1 MNFQIVGCSHHNSSL
16 QLREQLAFSPDDTR
30 VALRQLKEQFP
41 KSEAVLLSTCNR
53 VEIYTGSVESDA
65 CPSPREITEFIARFH
80 GLNAV
85 PLFHELFDHSGEKA
99 VQHLFATAASLDSMV
114 VGEPQIL
121 AQVKQAYEMATGDDC
136 TGPLTHG
143 VFQAAIRVAK
153 RVASETSIHQRR
165 TSVPSVAINEF
176 ANQFFDH
183 YEDKKILIVGA
194 GEIAAETIRYLV
206 DQGARDITVINR
218 NLERARLLATEIQ
231 AIAQPWD
238 QFQGLL
244 GTVDLVISTTG
255 ATEPIMTAEQFAPIS
270 RTRHQRTLLILDLAV
285 PRDFDSAINDFI
297 GVYLYCL
304 DDLSRVCQENQKAR
318 QREWPRAQ
326 QIILDETAAF
336 LAETRHRTSSPWIQQ
351 LKTQANSMKDKEL
364 ARLFNKLDELD
375 QASREE
381 IIQPFDRLTNKLLH
395 PPLESLRND
404 TTEGG
409 QHGLLDALKRLFQL
423 RD

>member
-41 KSEAVLLSTCNR
+41 RSEAVLLSTCNR
-53 VEIYTGSVESDA
+53 VEIYTGSAESDA

-153 RVASETSIHQRR
+153 RVASETSIHHRR

-194 GEIAAETIRYLV
+194 GEIAAETTRYLV

-218 NLERARLLATEIQ
+218 NLERARLLATEIE
-231 AIAQPWD
+231 AVAQPWD
-238 QFQGLL
+238 QFQSLL

-255 ATEPIMTAEQFAPIS
+255 STDPIMTAEQFAPIN

-285 PRDFDSAINDFI
+285 PRDFDTAINDFI

-304 DDLSRVCQENQKAR
+304 DDLSGVCQENQKAR
-318 QREWPRAQ
+318 EREWPKAQ
-326 QIILDETAAF
+326 EIILDETAAF
-336 LAETRHRTSSPWIQQ
+336 LAETRHRSSSPWIQQ

-364 ARLFNKLDELD
+364 ARLFNKLDALD
-375 QASREE
+375 ETSREE
-381 IIQPFDRLTNKLLH
+381 IIRSFDRLTNKLLH

>member
-16 QLREQLAFSPDDTR
+16 QLREQLAFSPHDTR
-30 VALRQLKEQFP
+30 LALRQLKEQFP

-65 CPSPREITEFIARFH
+65 CPTPREITEFIARFH

-99 VQHLFATAASLDSMV
+99 VQHLFAMAASLDSMV

-153 RVASETSIHQRR
+153 RVATETGIHQRR
-165 TSVPSVAINEF
+165 TSIPSVAINEF

-183 YEDKKILIVGA
+183 FEDKKILVVGA
-194 GEIAAETIRYLV
+194 GEIAAETTRYLV

-218 NLERARLLATEIQ
+218 NPERARLLATELQ
-231 AIAQPWD
+231 ATAQPWD
-238 QFQGLL
+238 QFQELL
-244 GTVDLVISTTG
+244 SSVDLVISTTG
-255 ATEPIMTAEQFAPIS
+255 AQEPIMTAEQFAPIN
-270 RTRHQRTLLILDLAV
+270 RTRQQRTLLILDLAV
-285 PRDFDSAINDFI
+285 PRDFDSRINEFL

-304 DDLSRVCQENQKAR
+304 DDLSGICQENLKAR
-318 QREWPRAQ
+318 EREWPRAQ
-326 QIILDETAAF
+326 QIILDETSAF
-336 LAETRHRTSSPWIQQ
+336 IAETRHRSSSPWIQQ

-364 ARLFNKLDELD
+364 ARLFNKLEQLDE
-375 QASREE
+375 ASREE
-381 IIQPFDRLTNKLLH
+381 IIRSFDRLTNKLLH

>member
-30 VALRQLKEQFP
+30 IALRQLKEQFP

-53 VEIYTGSVESDA
+53 VEIYTGSVDSDV

-183 YEDKKILIVGA
+183 YEDKKILVIGA
-194 GEIAAETIRYLV
+194 GEIAAETTRYLV

-218 NLERARLLATEIQ
+218 NLERARLLATEIK
-231 AIAQPWD
+231 AAAQPWD
-238 QFQGLL
+238 QFQNLL

-255 ATEPIMTAEQFAPIS
+255 APEPIMTAEQFAPIH

-285 PRDFDSAINDFI
+285 PRDFDTKINDCL

-304 DDLSRVCQENQKAR
+304 DDLSGVCQKNLKAR
-318 QREWPRAQ
+318 EREWPKAQ
-326 QIILDETAAF
+326 QIVLDETAAHI
-336 LAETRHRTSSPWIQQ
+336 AETRHRSSSPWIQQ

-364 ARLFNKLDELD
+364 ARLFNKLGELD
-375 QASREE
+375 EASCEE
-381 IIQPFDRLTNKLLH
+381 IIRSFDRLTNKLLH

>member
-1 MNFQIVGCSHHNSSL
+1 
-16 QLREQLAFSPDDTR
+16 
-30 VALRQLKEQFP
+30 
-41 KSEAVLLSTCNR
+41 SEAVLLSTCNR

-85 PLFHELFDHSGEKA
+85 PLTQELFDHSGEKA

-194 GEIAAETIRYLV
+194 GEIAAETTRYLV

-231 AIAQPWD
+231 AVAQPWD
-238 QFQGLL
+238 QFQSLL

-255 ATEPIMTAEQFAPIS
+255 ATEPIMTAEQFAPIN

-285 PRDFDSAINDFI
+285 PRDFDTTINDFI

-304 DDLSRVCQENQKAR
+304 DDLSGVCRRNQKAR
-318 QREWPRAQ
+318 EREWPKAQ

-375 QASREE
+375 ETSREE
-381 IIQPFDRLTNKLLH
+381 IIQSFDRLTNKL
-395 PPLESLRND
+395 
-404 TTEGG
+404 
-409 QHGLLDALKRLFQL
+409 
-423 RD
+423 